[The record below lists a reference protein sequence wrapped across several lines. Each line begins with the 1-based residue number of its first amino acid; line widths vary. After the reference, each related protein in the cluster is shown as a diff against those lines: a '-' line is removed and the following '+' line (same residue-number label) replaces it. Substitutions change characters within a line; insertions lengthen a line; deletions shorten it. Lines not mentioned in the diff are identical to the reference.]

1 MKNSSVTHAD
11 GIEPPTHILC
21 GCCSTTEAIHGNRT
35 VKPFMA
41 CACHNQMC
49 TAYLSLTIHN
59 LTVLSV
65 LYFIG
70 LVFAKHMWLT
80 F

>member
-1 MKNSSVTHAD
+1 
-11 GIEPPTHILC
+11 
-21 GCCSTTEAIHGNRT
+21 
-35 VKPFMA
+35 MA

-49 TAYLSLTIHN
+49 TTYLSLTIHN

-70 LVFAKHMWLT
+70 FVFAKHMWLT

>member
-1 MKNSSVTHAD
+1 
-11 GIEPPTHILC
+11 
-21 GCCSTTEAIHGNRT
+21 
-35 VKPFMA
+35 
-41 CACHNQMC
+41 MC
-49 TAYLSLTIHN
+49 TTYLSLTIHN